1 MIKTDPLPP
10 DGRYALKLSAR
21 HQRKTEAIADMSSV
35 ISANAGVLADG
46 ELVLSALAGRES
58 SFEELVRRYQRPI
71 AAYVYRMVGDYD
83 SALDLT
89 QEVFIKVY
97 NSLFRYRSE
106 FKFSTWI
113 YRIAHNAAIDHLR
126 RHAVREQSLVIGI
139 DGERREISIE
149 SRRLTPE
156 QESEN
161 KEQRSEI
168 ESVVQM
174 LPAAYRE
181 LIVLRHSQDLSYDE
195 IAEVT
200 GLPLG
205 TVKNR
210 LFRAREA
217 MRDHLLQRGITRS

>member
-1 MIKTDPLPP
+1 MNLAASLT
-10 DGRYALKLSAR
+10 KLT
-21 HQRKTEAIADMSSV
+21 Q
-35 ISANAGVLADG
+35 LADG
-46 ELVLSALAGRES
+46 ELVQTAVAGREA

-83 SALDLT
+83 ADLDLT

-97 NSLFRYRSE
+97 NSLSRYRAE

-113 YRIAHNAAIDHLR
+113 YKIAHNAAIDHLR
-126 RHAVREQSLVIGI
+126 RHAVREQAMTTSV
-139 DGERREISIE
+139 DGERREVMIE

-156 QESEN
+156 QESER
-161 KEQRSEI
+161 KERRSEI
-168 ESVVQM
+168 ESVVQL
-174 LPAAYRE
+174 LPASYRE
-181 LIVLRHSQDLSYDE
+181 LIVLRHSHDLCYDE
-195 IAEVT
+195 MAEVT

-217 MRDHLLQRGITRS
+217 MRDHLLQRGFTSP

>member
-1 MIKTDPLPP
+1 MKF
-10 DGRYALKLSAR
+10 
-21 HQRKTEAIADMSSV
+21 
-35 ISANAGVLADG
+35 AGLADY
-46 ELVLSALAGRES
+46 ELVQTAVAGREA

-97 NSLFRYRSE
+97 NSLNRYRSE

-113 YRIAHNAAIDHLR
+113 YKIAHNAAIDHLR
-126 RHAVREQSLVIGI
+126 RHAVREQTLTGSVE
-139 DGERREISIE
+139 GERREITIE
-149 SRRLTPE
+149 SKRLTPE
-156 QESEN
+156 QESER
-161 KEQRSEI
+161 KERRMEI
-168 ESVVQM
+168 ESVVQ
-174 LPAAYRE
+174 LLQPAYRE
-181 LIVLRHSQDLSYDE
+181 LIVLRHSHDLSYDE

-217 MRDHLLQRGITRS
+217 MRDLLVQRGIDGV